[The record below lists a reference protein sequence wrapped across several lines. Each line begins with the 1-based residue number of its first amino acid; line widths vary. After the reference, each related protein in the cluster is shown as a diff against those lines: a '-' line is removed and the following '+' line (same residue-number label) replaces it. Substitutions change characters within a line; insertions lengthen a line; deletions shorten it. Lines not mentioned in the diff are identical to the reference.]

1 MKTCVT
7 CKNSKPVEEFNKDK
21 SKTDGLNSSCRE
33 CRKEI
38 YKRSLGRGDNLNRS
52 RQKSLKWIKENKEK
66 CRLATARWRAAHPEE
81 NREVYRRWAAK
92 NRDVVNANKR
102 YRLAKVKAVTPK
114 WANKELMREFHRYAV
129 LMTKLSGIRWEV
141 DHQVPIKS
149 SYVCG
154 FNCEANLEII
164 PATENL
170 KKSNRWWPDMW

>member
-1 MKTCVT
+1 MKKCASCNLICTFAQ
-7 CKNSKPVEEFNKDK
+7 FNKDK
-21 SKTDGLNSSCRE
+21 SKPDGLNSTCRE
-33 CRKEI
+33 CRKI
-38 YKRSLGRGDNLNRS
+38 ITDRYLSNPYNLEKS
-52 RQKSLKWIKENKEK
+52 RKKSAKWIRDNKEK
-66 CRLATARWRAAHPEE
+66 GRIATAKWRAAHPEE
-81 NREVYRRWAAK
+81 NKEVYKRWASK
-92 NRDVVNANKR
+92 NRDIVNANKR

-114 WANKELMREFHRYAV
+114 WANRELMRDFHRYAV

-154 FNCEANLEII
+154 FNCEENLEII